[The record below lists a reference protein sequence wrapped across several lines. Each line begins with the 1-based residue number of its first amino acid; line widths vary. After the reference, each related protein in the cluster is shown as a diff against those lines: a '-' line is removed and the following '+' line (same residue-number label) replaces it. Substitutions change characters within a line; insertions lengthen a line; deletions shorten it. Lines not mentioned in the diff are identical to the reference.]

1 MEALKRLAQGWA
13 IWGLALVLAMT
24 LPGVPWRLARP
35 GSFPLEALLPGLL
48 AIAGLAACTLGGV
61 WIAGPRLAHSPALA
75 LLEAPPDLLW
85 GALVLAL
92 WPSPWGPPGL
102 PGWLLAFLLAALPT
116 ELRWISQAL
125 PPERP
130 FPGAWGPKARR
141 RVRFQVLLRI
151 LPRWI
156 AVRLPLWLTAT
167 LILERILAVPGLGS
181 DWMTRFTQRDR
192 LGLAIWVLLFAL
204 LWTLIQRGE
213 RRLS

>member
-1 MEALKRLAQGWA
+1 METLKHLVQGWVVWGFALLLA
-13 IWGLALVLAMT
+13 IT
-24 LPGVPWRLARP
+24 LPGLPWRLARP
-35 GSFPLEALLPGLL
+35 GPFPLEALLPALL
-48 AIAGLAACTLGGV
+48 AIASLAACTLGAVGF
-61 WIAGPRLAHSPALA
+61 AGSRLARSPTLA
-75 LLEAPPDLLW
+75 ALEAPPDLLW

-92 WPSPWGPPGL
+92 WPAAWGPPGL

-116 ELRWISQAL
+116 EIRWISQAL

-130 FPGAWGPKARR
+130 FPEAWGPEVQR

-156 AVRLPLWLTAT
+156 AVRLPLWITAT

-181 DWMTRFTQRDR
+181 DWMTRFAQRDQR
-192 LGLAIWVLLFAL
+192 GLVLWILLFAL

-213 RRLS
+213 RSPS